1 MCVVMEKVWGV
12 RSSSSMQS
20 MMMWATL
27 LEAWLRVG
35 AWRGQL
41 CGPLKV
47 VEWLH
52 LCANFLCRTAFS
64 TLPIAGCRQQTI
76 SYNSMRNLLLN
87 PRCY

>member
-41 CGPLKV
+41 CGPLRV
-47 VEWLH
+47 VE
-52 LCANFLCRTAFS
+52 
-64 TLPIAGCRQQTI
+64 
-76 SYNSMRNLLLN
+76 
-87 PRCY
+87 